1 MTPIQ
6 FIAAIHLGAQECEIK
21 KGIPA
26 AFTIGQAA
34 LESAWGES
42 GLTKKACNLFG
53 IKASKGWQGPTVT
66 MMTTEHINGQD
77 IRVPAT
83 WRSYDS
89 WADCL
94 LDHAEFFHV
103 NPRYAKALQFPHDG
117 IRFAIEV
124 AAAGYATDPL
134 YAEKIIK
141 IIHNHNL

>member
-1 MTPIQ
+1 MTPLSFIIQ
-6 FIAAIHLGAQECEIK
+6 IKPGADRCEIE

-26 AFTIGQAA
+26 AFTVAQAA

-53 IKASKGWQGPTVT
+53 IKASKGWTGPTVT
-66 MMTTEHINGQD
+66 MMTDEVIKGQR

-83 WRSYDS
+83 WRSYES

-117 IRFAIEV
+117 HRFAIE
-124 AAAGYATDPL
+124 AQAAGYATDPL
-134 YAEKIIK
+134 YAEKIIN
-141 IIHNHNL
+141 IIRHHNL